1 MKNLPTFEKFLN
13 EATISK
19 EAVDTYNSAIELDA
33 PAMEDFLLMLSDY
46 FKDNASSLTNMDAKK
61 IAGLLKNAHIVVKQ
75 RSGN

>member
-1 MKNLPTFEKFLN
+1 
-13 EATISK
+13 
-19 EAVDTYNSAIELDA
+19 LDA